1 MIKDFLQQLE
11 LQSSID
17 TVMIRTQ
24 HTERTE
30 KVLEGVTV
38 VQADN
43 GMISLKVN
51 PSKVYASYI
60 LKDEEALNCYE
71 VLKYSEFNAAM
82 RYVLD
87 ELGIYAFYYKRID
100 YRFDSYTTT
109 FDEVQKLN
117 KALILSYYTL
127 HHTEN
132 IYHTKHLITDE
143 DLNDCYATYTRELES
158 YRKIRE
164 EPTGTVLSRLEIR
177 SINQHKTKNPFPL
190 TRPEELASR
199 WKAELTECPA
209 AYTAMTET
217 LNQALIERFNSNRA
231 LYPTISEFLRHN
243 IDIIF
248 TAKQMDDLLYQLG
261 VKNPEQ
267 TRWNFQ
273 RRNKGLDTKFYS
285 EKDLTAYI
293 KYLAKRQ
300 KIFFSC

>member
-71 VLKYSEFNAAM
+71 VLKYSKFNAAM

-143 DLNDCYATYTRELES
+143 DLNDCYATYTRE
-158 YRKIRE
+158 I
-164 EPTGTVLSRLEIR
+164 PVL
-177 SINQHKTKNPFPL
+177 
-190 TRPEELASR
+190 
-199 WKAELTECPA
+199 
-209 AYTAMTET
+209 
-217 LNQALIERFNSNRA
+217 
-231 LYPTISEFLRHN
+231 
-243 IDIIF
+243 
-248 TAKQMDDLLYQLG
+248 
-261 VKNPEQ
+261 
-267 TRWNFQ
+267 
-273 RRNKGLDTKFYS
+273 
-285 EKDLTAYI
+285 
-293 KYLAKRQ
+293 
-300 KIFFSC
+300 